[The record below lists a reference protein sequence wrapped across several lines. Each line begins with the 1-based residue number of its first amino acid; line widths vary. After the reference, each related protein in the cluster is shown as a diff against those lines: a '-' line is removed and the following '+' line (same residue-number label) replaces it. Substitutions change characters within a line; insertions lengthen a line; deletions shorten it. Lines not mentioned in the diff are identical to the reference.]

1 MADLK
6 TKRTNA
12 SVSAFL
18 HAIPDER
25 RRNDC
30 AHLARIMKQVTKKK
44 PEMWGTSVVGF
55 GRHHYKYASGRE
67 GDWFITGFSPR
78 KDALTLYFMSGLG
91 GQEALLGKLGKH
103 KVGKGCL
110 YVKSLEDVDLGVLKT
125 LIERSVERVAS
136 A

>member
-18 HAIPDER
+18 DAIPDER
-25 RRNDC
+25 RRKDC
-30 AHLARIMKQVTKKK
+30 AALAGIMKQVTKKK

-55 GRHHYKYASGRE
+55 GRYHYKYASGRE

-78 KDALTLYFMSGLG
+78 KDALTLYFTSGLA
-91 GQEALLGKLGKH
+91 GQEPLLGKLGKH

-110 YVKSLEDVDLGVLKT
+110 YVKSLKDVDLDVLKT
-125 LIERSVERVAS
+125 LIERSVKRVDFP
-136 A
+136 

>member
-18 HAIPDER
+18 TTIPDER
-25 RRNDC
+25 RRKDC
-30 AHLARIMKQVTKKK
+30 ADLARVMKQVTKKK

-91 GQEALLGKLGKH
+91 GQEPLLRKLGKH

-110 YVKSLEDVDLGVLKT
+110 YVKRLEDVDLGVLKT

-136 A
+136 P